1 MAITALLVELY
12 SLSDLK
18 LNLKFEIEVL
28 CKNLGQDIK
37 EMTPSGILKDIKI
50 INTTENPD
58 FTSLHV
64 EQSTP
69 VIRPSVAP
77 ATTSPS
83 ILPLGAPRDIPPSI
97 SPLMTATD
105 PAAVEEKLQQ
115 PVLPVPAVAAAPPP
129 VGGSPQLRPAT
140 APQPF
145 SEQNLIPGLVQNIT
159 VNREIALFQH
169 AAHAAL
175 KRCIPPAID
184 RAIREIIT
192 PVVERSVTIACITTR
207 ELVLKD
213 FAMEPDETK
222 MRKAAHLTVRNLSGS
237 LSLVTCKEPLRVSM
251 CNQLRN
257 ILQQQMQS
265 TGHLS
270 TDQQHLIEQAVQVV
284 CNDNLEL
291 GCAFI
296 EKAAMEKAIRD
307 IDEALQPAYAV
318 RRTHREQDQPYYDM
332 SVLNYVGRY
341 PNQLPEPL
349 CPKPG
354 GLQPMQLQVYEDF
367 ARMHSPATVAGV
379 AAAQQAAAAS
389 AGTGVSTPASVGGM
403 PARPPGMMP
412 AAGGADT
419 HSIQRGLSIS
429 DLPLPMQAGSHAV
442 HSVGA
447 MQRPVGPPSQA
458 PIGPPVHVHVPI
470 EPVEE
475 KLSNQQ
481 CIEKV
486 NSCLAVLEHWN
497 QRQPSLALSA
507 LSVDHEV
514 LQQLRKIPQVLQQS
528 VTRDETALAIAQRIF
543 KRLYETDRGLS
554 TEMLLAVL
562 DNIKDVCKK
571 LVKELTSW
579 LIYSDEERK
588 LYREITTG
596 FLSLG
601 LINTSEF
608 DPHMAKLMD
617 NGRNQAVVEFNM
629 FLVSYSLIGNKDVTQ
644 SEFYN
649 ILNDLGKIAAR
660 AKPPPPEGL
669 QALLEDA
676 HQVKDIPKDEKQR
689 AKDKKSAG
697 SKPKD
702 FKAEEPAWLR
712 DQVALFFDQWLDAC
726 NVQSEKAYA
735 PYISDLQ
742 RQGMLKGDEMTDR
755 FFRLLLE
762 LATERYAA
770 EKHTHAIDALAKL
783 IVLLI
788 KYADGATGMPRVTV
802 VSKVFLVTQRSLLY
816 SYESKRYL
824 FDQRP
829 WYRFLSMLLEG
840 VNSLTNAPTNPP
852 EIEQISLTLLT
863 NFSNILHHLN
873 PANLPGFSFAW
884 LELVSHRLFMPKLL
898 GPTKPQK
905 GWQLFQ
911 RLLVDLFKF
920 LEPYLRNAEMT
931 GPVQLLYTGTL
942 RVLLVLLHDFPEFL
956 CDYHFS
962 FCDYIPPSCIQ
973 VRLQCDLPPSLH
985 ALSLP
990 LPALDCVWSD
1000 YGDWQMRNLVLSAF
1014 PRNMRLPD
1022 PFTPNLKVDLLPE
1035 ILQPPR
1041 ILST

>member
-1 MAITALLVELY
+1 
-12 SLSDLK
+12 
-18 LNLKFEIEVL
+18 
-28 CKNLGQDIK
+28 
-37 EMTPSGILKDIKI
+37 
-50 INTTENPD
+50 
-58 FTSLHV
+58 
-64 EQSTP
+64 
-69 VIRPSVAP
+69 
-77 ATTSPS
+77 
-83 ILPLGAPRDIPPSI
+83 
-97 SPLMTATD
+97 
-105 PAAVEEKLQQ
+105 
-115 PVLPVPAVAAAPPP
+115 
-129 VGGSPQLRPAT
+129 
-140 APQPF
+140 
-145 SEQNLIPGLVQNIT
+145 
-159 VNREIALFQH
+159 
-169 AAHAAL
+169 
-175 KRCIPPAID
+175 
-184 RAIREIIT
+184 
-192 PVVERSVTIACITTR
+192 
-207 ELVLKD
+207 
-213 FAMEPDETK
+213 
-222 MRKAAHLTVRNLSGS
+222 
-237 LSLVTCKEPLRVSM
+237 
-251 CNQLRN
+251 
-257 ILQQQMQS
+257 
-265 TGHLS
+265 
-270 TDQQHLIEQAVQVV
+270 
-284 CNDNLEL
+284 
-291 GCAFI
+291 
-296 EKAAMEKAIRD
+296 
-307 IDEALQPAYAV
+307 
-318 RRTHREQDQPYYDM
+318 
-332 SVLNYVGRY
+332 
-341 PNQLPEPL
+341 
-349 CPKPG
+349 
-354 GLQPMQLQVYEDF
+354 
-367 ARMHSPATVAGV
+367 MHSPAAVAGI
-379 AAAQQAAAAS
+379 AAAQQAAAAAS
-389 AGTGVSTPASVGGM
+389 AGTGVPTAATVGM
-403 PARPPGMMP
+403 AARTLMTQPGMMP
-412 AAGGADT
+412 LAGSAAGGADT

-447 MQRPVGPPSQA
+447 MQRPVGPPSQP
-458 PIGPPVHVHVPI
+458 PIGPPVHVHVPV

-514 LQQLRKIPQVLQQS
+514 LQQLRKIPQILQQS
-528 VTRDETALAIAQRIF
+528 LTRDETALAIAQRIF

-669 QALLEDA
+669 QALLEEA
-676 HQVKDIPKDEKQR
+676 HQVKDVPKDEKQR

-702 FKAEEPAWLR
+702 FKVEEPAWLR
-712 DQVALFFDQWLDAC
+712 EQVALFFDQWLDAC

-852 EIEQISLTLLT
+852 EIEAIGLTLLT
-863 NFSNILHHLN
+863 NFSNILHQLN

-973 VRLQCDLPPSLH
+973 VRSPMVSLRRLSLLCPVSPICTHLSLQC
-985 ALSLP
+985 
-990 LPALDCVWSD
+990 
-1000 YGDWQMRNLVLSAF
+1000 RAF
-1014 PRNMRLPD
+1014 AGRV
-1022 PFTPNLKVDLLPE
+1022 T
-1035 ILQPPR
+1035 
-1041 ILST
+1041 